1 MSEGLFVGPV
11 AGLVAQDL
19 GKPGTFG
26 DARLYRRV
34 GILLVLAHLALCLPL
49 DVPGRTVIEVPP
61 PVLRH
66 DRALPLRTFGPD
78 LLREPA
84 DLGFV
89 VPACDP
95 VPPLLERRS
104 PLFQLDN
111 FRVWQQTFPELVGDH
126 VSRGTGV
133 TGEADVC
140 EQSEELVVGLFFQ
153 KVFWMSNEPSR

>member
-49 DVPGRTVIEVPP
+49 DVPCRTVIEVPP

-84 DLGFV
+84 HLGFI

-104 PLFQLDN
+104 PLRPTRQ
-111 FRVWQQTFPELVGDH
+111 FPGLAADF
-126 VSRGTGV
+126 SRTRRGPCFSWHG
-133 TGEADVC
+133 GY
-140 EQSEELVVGLFFQ
+140 G
-153 KVFWMSNEPSR
+153 RG